1 MKYRQANTTLF
12 TGWNSD
18 LIFIGRKIEQQYIYE
33 HGNEKNVLHLYFNKY
48 VTCNNSCFAL

>member
-1 MKYRQANTTLF
+1 MKYRQANTTLS